1 MLNVSVQIT
10 KYICAKILNVFVQVA
25 KYICPYYRLSCQ
37 RWIIF
42 SKVVELLLGRE
53 MTATVNELM

>member
-1 MLNVSVQIT
+1 MLKVSVQIT
-10 KYICAKILNVFVQVA
+10 NYICAKILNVFVQVA

>member
-10 KYICAKILNVFVQVA
+10 NYICAKILNVFVQVA

-42 SKVVELLLGRE
+42 SKVVELLLG
-53 MTATVNELM
+53 